1 MFNSDNDTNRNKIL
15 SLLYKKRELTKQ
27 DIARDIGVSIPTV
40 ISNVNELLEEG
51 LVEESGVAD
60 STGGRKPVLVRFL
73 PESRYSF
80 GVDINPDRARVVL
93 TNLDSEIK
101 YDEVFLISDLKNIN
115 LIMERVYK
123 LTEEAIE
130 ITAIDRE
137 KILGIGFSLPG
148 TVNEE
153 KFILELAPNLSI
165 KNVDFKQFQNLFSFP
180 IYIENEANS
189 AAFGELIL
197 GIAKEMRNLV
207 YISITSGVGTGI
219 VIQDHI
225 YKGKNKRAGEF
236 GHMTVIP
243 NGKLC
248 KCGRKGCWEM
258 YASQKSLIEDFNII
272 SETTVNNLSDFF
284 GLVNE
289 GNKAAIDYFEKY
301 LNALAVGIQ
310 NIVIILDPHYIVIG
324 GEISEFA
331 DFYLEKLKEKVFVE
345 NSFYDRSEL
354 KIMVSKLRDKSSIL
368 GASLLPIQKMF
379 SIEEK
384 II

>member
-123 LTEEAIE
+123 LTEEAIQ

-272 SETTVNNLSDFF
+272 SEITVSNLSEFF
-284 GLVNE
+284 HLVSE
-289 GNKAAIDYFEKY
+289 GNKTAIDYFEKY